1 MVMSKQPVVEP
12 AAVSDFFQEI
22 RQLIW
27 LKVGADFLLNC
38 CRCAVCDDVIDLPI
52 QPLQRLPCFGVFL
65 VGRQFF
71 LPLGNMI
78 DTELSAIA
86 AQGITSLVKI

>member
-1 MVMSKQPVVEP
+1 MELT
-12 AAVSDFFQEI
+12 AASDFFQKVC
-22 RQLIW
+22 QLIR
-27 LKVGADFLLNC
+27 LEAGIDLLLN
-38 CRCAVCDDVIDLPI
+38 RGRRTVCDDVIDLPI
-52 QPLQRLPCFGVFL
+52 QPLQRLPGFGVFL